1 MGKIKVAHILHS
13 VGGVEVYLDLVAK
26 NIDSNKFETI
36 IIHGKSRKNK
46 QYFNK
51 ENQVVK
57 QFFVPMTRDI
67 SIITDLK
74 CVFKTIKILKREKPN
89 LIHAHSAKGGIIARL
104 ASLFYKVHVLHTPHA
119 YSYLS
124 TNSKLKRNLFLVI
137 EQVFKSFNSILLAT
151 SESEL
156 ERGINEVGYKN
167 EKAYLFNNSIKPIKL
182 SSTNQEINYSLPN
195 NYICTVGRPSF
206 QKNIEMMVEVIQLV
220 KYSIPNIHMVVMGL
234 GVVSP
239 NTENVKQLI
248 REKGLE
254 SNFTLIEWM
263 EREKALKVISNSGFY
278 LSTSRYEGLPYAIIE
293 SLALSKAIIATN
305 CDGNKDLVKNN
316 FNGFLTPQKN
326 KKLTAEKVIELLNNL
341 EMRKTFERNSFELFE
356 NNFNIDSNISKLENI
371 YLKFSK

>member
-1 MGKIKVAHILHS
+1 MSRTKVAHILHS
-13 VGGVEVYLDLVAK
+13 VGGVEVYLDLVTK
-26 NIDSNKFETI
+26 NIDSSEFETI
-36 IIHGKSRKNK
+36 IIHGKPKKNK

-51 ENQVVK
+51 DNQVVK

-67 SIITDLK
+67 SIVTDLK
-74 CVFKTIKILKREKPN
+74 CIYETIKILKREKPN

-104 ASLFYKVHVLHTPHA
+104 ASLFYKVNVLHTPHA

-124 TNSKLKRNLFLVI
+124 TNSKLKRNFFLGIERLF
-137 EQVFKSFNSILLAT
+137 KRFNSILLAT

-156 ERGINEVGYKN
+156 ERGTNEVGYKK
-167 EKAYLFNNSIKPIKL
+167 EKAYLFNNSIKPVVPSSIKL
-182 SSTNQEINYSLPN
+182 EINYSLPK
-195 NYICTVGRPSF
+195 NYICTVGRPSY
-206 QKNIEMMVEVIQLV
+206 QKNIEMMVEIIHLA

-239 NTENVKQLI
+239 NTESVKQLI

-263 EREKALKVISNSGFY
+263 ERDKALQVISNSAFY

-316 FNGFLTPQKN
+316 FNGFLMPQKN
-326 KKLTAEKVIELLNNL
+326 EKLIAEKVIELSNNF